1 MVRDTG
7 AEANVLVSLRR
18 FSMYTQLVT
27 MLPESGGTGKKEIPT
42 ARKAQPRWLF
52 YSLTTGSTSCRLCV
66 ED

>member
-1 MVRDTG
+1 
-7 AEANVLVSLRR
+7 
-18 FSMYTQLVT
+18 MYTQLVT